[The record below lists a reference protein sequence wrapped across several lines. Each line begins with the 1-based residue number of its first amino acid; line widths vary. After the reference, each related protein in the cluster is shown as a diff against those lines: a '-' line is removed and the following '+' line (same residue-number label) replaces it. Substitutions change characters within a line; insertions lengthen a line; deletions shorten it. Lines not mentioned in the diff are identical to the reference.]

1 MKISEI
7 ELVTFTT
14 ESKGDRTKWG
24 YGKPGPARQIPH
36 SITRIATDDGI
47 EGYAEHGWPGYFYT
61 PRPDEIETLVKPLL
75 LGEDPLDRERLW
87 QIMSRHY
94 GFSEGL
100 VGNIDCVLWDI
111 AGQATGLSVSRLLGR
126 ARDRV
131 KAYASTAPHLG
142 APEQYARHALDCKAA
157 GYVAYKIH
165 ANIFWDPRSNSPAPG
180 RPAYPREDVKICRA
194 VREAVGDDMTLMLD
208 PWGIYTLEEAVWVGE
223 RLEELDFYFF
233 EHPMHERAIDP
244 YRRLCAA
251 LRIPICGPELAPGG
265 PFTRAEWALQHA
277 TDIGR
282 TDINFGGITGVRKAV
297 DTYESLGMKCEIHV
311 GGFANAQVL
320 AATSEDT
327 CEFFERGLLSLD
339 AVHTAVPPYL
349 AKPCD
354 PMDDAGNVMMPDG
367 PGLGYELNW
376 QYIDAHRG

>member
-131 KAYASTAPHLG
+131 KAYASTAPNLG
-142 APEQYARHALDCKAA
+142 AP
-157 GYVAYKIH
+157 
-165 ANIFWDPRSNSPAPG
+165 
-180 RPAYPREDVKICRA
+180 
-194 VREAVGDDMTLMLD
+194 
-208 PWGIYTLEEAVWVGE
+208 
-223 RLEELDFYFF
+223 
-233 EHPMHERAIDP
+233 
-244 YRRLCAA
+244 
-251 LRIPICGPELAPGG
+251 
-265 PFTRAEWALQHA
+265 
-277 TDIGR
+277 
-282 TDINFGGITGVRKAV
+282 
-297 DTYESLGMKCEIHV
+297 
-311 GGFANAQVL
+311 
-320 AATSEDT
+320 
-327 CEFFERGLLSLD
+327 
-339 AVHTAVPPYL
+339 
-349 AKPCD
+349 
-354 PMDDAGNVMMPDG
+354 
-367 PGLGYELNW
+367 
-376 QYIDAHRG
+376 